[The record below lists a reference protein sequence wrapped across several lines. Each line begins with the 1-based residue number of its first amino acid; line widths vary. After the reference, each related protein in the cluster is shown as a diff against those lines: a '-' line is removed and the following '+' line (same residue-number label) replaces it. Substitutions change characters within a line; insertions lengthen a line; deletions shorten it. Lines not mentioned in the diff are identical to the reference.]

1 MADFFQDGSMATL
14 HRLGKP
20 DLRRLERDLLEFS
33 RQTPIALVLP
43 CHVKELG
50 SIALRDIV
58 KKLRAVRYLSQI
70 VVGIDGASAAE
81 WRRARHIFAPL
92 PQDLVLVWNDG
103 PAMKKLIQRL
113 KKNDLDPGPTGKG
126 RNLWLCFGLVLASA
140 KSRMVVAHDC
150 DILTYSRE
158 LLARLCY
165 PVAHANLGFDFCKGY
180 SARFT
185 DQLHG
190 RVMRLLF
197 TPLIRSL
204 QNILG
209 PHPFLN
215 YLDTFRYPLSG
226 EISLSQ
232 DVIRRTRMPSDWG
245 VEVGMLAE
253 VYRVSP
259 TKSICQVD
267 MADCY
272 DHKHQDLSSRDAAK
286 GLNKMAMDIVKCVFR
301 SLAGHGVKLDR
312 GTFDTLLS
320 TYILMAEDTMRFYA
334 ADAEINGLKY
344 DRHEEKVSVTMF
356 VDSIRTAAR
365 DFLRDPL
372 GDPLIPN
379 WDRVDAALPTFLSDL
394 LAAVQIDNAENSV

>member
-1 MADFFQDGSMATL
+1 MA
-14 HRLGKP
+14 
-20 DLRRLERDLLEFS
+20 
-33 RQTPIALVLP
+33 
-43 CHVKELG
+43 
-50 SIALRDIV
+50 
-58 KKLRAVRYLSQI
+58 AVRYIAQI
-70 VVGIDGASAAE
+70 VVGIDGATPAD
-81 WRRARHIFAPL
+81 WHRAQRIFAPL
-92 PQDLVLVWNDG
+92 PQKPILLWNDG
-103 PAMKKLIQRL
+103 PGLKRLMQRL
-113 KKNDLDPGPTGKG
+113 KKSDLDPGPTGKG

-140 KSRMVVAHDC
+140 RARMVVAHDC
-150 DILTYSRE
+150 DILTYNRE
-158 LLARLCY
+158 MLARLCY

-185 DQLHG
+185 DRLHG

-204 QNILG
+204 QGIIG
-209 PHPFLN
+209 HHPFLT

-267 MADCY
+267 MIDCY
-272 DHKHQDLSSRDAAK
+272 DHRHQDLSPRDAAR

-301 SLAGHGVKLDR
+301 SLAGLGVKLDR

-320 TYILMAEDTMRFYA
+320 TYTLTAEDTMRFYA

-344 DRHEEKVSVTMF
+344 DRHEEKVSVDMF
-356 VDSIRTAAR
+356 VRSIRSAAN

-379 WDRVDAALPTFLSDL
+379 WDRVDAALPDFFQDL
-394 LAAVQIDNAENSV
+394 LAVVQTDQHEISG